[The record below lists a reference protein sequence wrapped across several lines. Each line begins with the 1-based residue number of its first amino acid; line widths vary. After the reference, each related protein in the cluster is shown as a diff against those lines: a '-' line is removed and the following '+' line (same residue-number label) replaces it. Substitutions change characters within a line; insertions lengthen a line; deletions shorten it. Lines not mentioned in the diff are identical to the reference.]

1 MSKMRMPEMDVVRFQ
16 ESDVI
21 VASSFLSS
29 VGLYQFDNGATNDA
43 YIEADGKTYHH
54 TGSPNFDD
62 AEVAFSNLNG
72 STKFY
77 WSVSGGHD
85 YGQATFDQLLGYD
98 AGTSAQ
104 SGATDGIYGYKNGDS
119 GWGFYHQ

>member
-29 VGLYQFDNGATNDA
+29 VGLYKFDNGQTNDA
-43 YIEADGKTYHH
+43 YIVANGTEYHH
-54 TGSPNFDD
+54 TGQYNFDD
-62 AEVAFSNLNG
+62 AEADFSNLNG

-77 WSVSGGHD
+77 WNVSGGHA

-104 SGATDGIYGYKNGDS
+104 GDATDGIYCYQNGDS